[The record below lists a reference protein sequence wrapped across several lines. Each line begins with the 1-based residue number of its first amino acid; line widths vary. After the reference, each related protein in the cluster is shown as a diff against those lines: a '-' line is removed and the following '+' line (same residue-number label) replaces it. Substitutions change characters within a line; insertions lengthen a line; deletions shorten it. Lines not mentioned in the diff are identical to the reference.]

1 MKHGPKIWLQDI
13 LQDILQSINAV
24 ENYVAKADKESFL
37 HSRDLQDKVMWRLTV
52 IGEAVKNLGD
62 AFTDKYPQVPWRKVA
77 AMRNL
82 AVHEYFGIDYETVW
96 LTVTEDLPGFKSQI
110 LEILAEQK

>member
-1 MKHGPKIWLQDI
+1 MKHGPKIWLR
-13 LQDILQSINAV
+13 DILQSIEAV
-24 ENYVAKADKESFL
+24 ENYIAKADKDSFL

-62 AFTDKYPQVPWRKVA
+62 AFAGKYPQVPWHKAA

-96 LTVTEDLPGFKSQI
+96 STVIEDLPKFKSQI
-110 LEILAEQK
+110 LEILARPK